1 MGKQYQKNIVPL
13 LYISRV
19 QGRIQGHWGNTA
31 KQHVHKSKLNLHAR
45 QQQRWHMPP
54 TWAVVSG
61 ANSRS
66 REYPPFCHPLREGP
80 YRIRWWV
87 ERHLPSPSTTRKG
100 KVQQWH
106 VDPEVAGSSPALV
119 NFSLFIQIYLKSVPS
134 QFSLWFITWYLYKKV
149 VSLYGA
155 SPTACSQGVVS

>member
-1 MGKQYQKNIVPL
+1 
-13 LYISRV
+13 
-19 QGRIQGHWGNTA
+19 
-31 KQHVHKSKLNLHAR
+31 
-45 QQQRWHMPP
+45 MPT

-155 SPTACSQGVVS
+155 SPTACSPGSCIVTWAWSLAKGQYMVSWLLTGAPNKDIDKIGRPPM